1 VRTGGAPRRRE
12 DVAQVDRRWVLT
24 VAAVFA
30 TALGAAFA
38 AVAIYRATGPH
49 PAVRSLLRR
58 LKLHANQLLRHGF
71 RRP

>member
-1 VRTGGAPRRRE
+1 M
-12 DVAQVDRRWVLT
+12 LT
-24 VAAVFA
+24 AAAVFA

-38 AVAIYRATGPH
+38 AVALYRATGPH